1 MACILVP
8 KFVCWEAMKRV
19 VVTGI
24 GAISPIGIGRE
35 EFWRGCME
43 GLSGIRPIQGFEV
56 GHLRSR
62 LGGQVEDPEYK
73 SYIKSGNLRR
83 MDRIS
88 RMVVASVKLAMED
101 AGLLIEEED
110 PERVGIII
118 GTGLGSS
125 KTVDL
130 FFRDLVRD
138 GPNEVAPLLF
148 QTSVPNAICSHAS
161 IEFGIKGINSTFSH
175 KEASAESAIV
185 HAFEALRR
193 GKADVIFAGGADEI
207 SEPLYNVYATL
218 GSLSPQRSPYPE
230 GMRPF
235 DRTRNGIVLGEGSG
249 IIVMETLEHA
259 HQRGAPIYAEVVGY
273 GMGGGNYGILSYDR
287 DGHSM
292 ANAITQALGDL
303 PQVDYICAAANSTQA
318 LDQAETIAIRE
329 VFGKKVKGISISAVK
344 SMIGEF
350 DASGGIRGC
359 AAVLSIKEGIV
370 PPTINY
376 RETDP
381 ECDLDYTIQGA
392 TKREIESALL
402 NGFANGGANISVL
415 FKRFS

>member
-1 MACILVP
+1 
-8 KFVCWEAMKRV
+8 MKRV
-19 VVTGI
+19 VITGI
-24 GAISPIGIGRE
+24 GVISPIGIGRE
-35 EFWRGCME
+35 EFWQGCVE
-43 GLSGIRPIQGFEV
+43 GQSGIRPIQSFEV
-56 GHLRSR
+56 GHLRCG
-62 LGGQVEDPEYK
+62 LGGQVEDPDYK
-73 SYIKSGNLRR
+73 KYIKAGNLRR

-88 RMVVASVKLAMED
+88 RMAVASVKLAMED
-101 AGLLIEEED
+101 ADLLIEEEA
-110 PERVGIII
+110 PERVGIMI

-161 IEFGIKGINSTFSH
+161 IEFAIKGINSTFSQ

-193 GKADVIFAGGADEI
+193 GKAEVIFAGGADEI

-218 GSLSPQRSPYPE
+218 GGLSPQRSKYPE

-249 IIVMETLEHA
+249 IMVMETLEHA
-259 HQRGAPIYAEVVGY
+259 HRRGATIYAEIVGY
-273 GMGGGNYGILSYDR
+273 GMTGGNYGILSYDS
-287 DGHSM
+287 DGRSM
-292 ANAITQALGDL
+292 ARAISQAVADL

-318 LDQAETIAIRE
+318 LDRAETKAIRE
-329 VFGKKVKGISISAVK
+329 VFGKKARGISISAIK
-344 SMIGEF
+344 SMTGEF

-359 AAVLSIKEGIV
+359 AAVLGIKEGVV

-376 RETDP
+376 REPDP
-381 ECDLDYTIQGA
+381 ECDLDYTVQGA
-392 TKREIESALL
+392 RRKKIESALL
-402 NGFANGGANISVL
+402 NGFANGGANVSVL